1 MEAGCLPHIISG
13 TSAGSVIGAII
24 CTRTDE
30 ELKKD
35 LQPHVLAGKICCFKR
50 PWNERIKSVLRNGCM
65 FDVGEWMDLIQWFS
79 RGSTTFLEAYHRTG
93 RIFCITLS
101 STSKK
106 SPPVL
111 LNYLTAPNVTIASA
125 VIASA
130 AVPGFVPPVRLQ
142 IKLDDGTVRNQGGEK
157 EQAFWDGSIQQDI
170 PTQGLSE
177 MLNCQF
183 FIASQCNPHIIPFFF
198 NRKGG
203 VGNPSRWSSGTQET
217 SYRGGFLLSALEMYL
232 KNDMKAKMTF
242 LDQVDAA
249 VGPISTMFSQEFLG
263 STTIVPSTRPLDYT
277 KLFTDPRDEELD
289 HYFQAGKGTT
299 TFALTVSSVFLSC
312 ALDVVLT
319 VH

>member
-1 MEAGCLPHIISG
+1 
-13 TSAGSVIGAII
+13 
-24 CTRTDE
+24 
-30 ELKKD
+30 
-35 LQPHVLAGKICCFKR
+35 
-50 PWNERIKSVLRNGCM
+50 M
-65 FDVGEWMDLIQWFS
+65 FDFDDWMDLIQWFS
-79 RGSTTFLEAYHRTG
+79 RGSTTFLEAFQRTG
-93 RIFCITLS
+93 RTFCITLS

-125 VIASA
+125 VVASA

-142 IKLDDGTVRNQGGEK
+142 VKLADGTVRNQGGEK

-198 NRKGG
+198 NTKGG
-203 VGNPSRWSSGTQET
+203 VGRPSRWSSGWQAT
-217 SYRGGFLLSALEMYL
+217 SYRGGYLLSALEMYL

-242 LDQVDAA
+242 LNQVDAA

-263 STTIVPSTRPLDYT
+263 STTIVPSARPIDFT
-277 KLFTDPRDEELD
+277 KLFTDPSEEDLD
-289 HYFQAGKGTT
+289 HCFQAGAVAAYEHIAMIQQHYRIADAVEECIAKLGSADGQQPSISERSRNETPAYSDWIDAVADEA
-299 TFALTVSSVFLSC
+299 FATI
-312 ALDVVLT
+312 
-319 VH
+319 